1 MEGMP
6 PVFLHFLWLIPL
18 ILLTAYLGSPRF
30 KGSMGE
36 ARVGRLLAAM
46 LERNRYT
53 VFNNLILPGN
63 GGTVQIDHVVISKF
77 GIFVIE
83 TEFRRGWISGA
94 EFQDRW
100 KQHRFKRFTR
110 FQNPMHQN
118 HLNVQALARLLQLPE
133 SRFHSVVVFV
143 GHRGFK
149 KSMPFNVL
157 PVEKLIS
164 TIRKRTENVLA
175 EDQARQALTGLE
187 QARLRPHLGLLADP
201 WVWLRLVLIVAL
213 LAGAWAAFHDE
224 LDHWVNTMKKH
235 SQMRSSP
242 EKFHPDGQ
250 IKTEQELWLDSL
262 ICAWSVDA
270 GRCSC
275 YEPGGSKIDLDP
287 EKCRSLAER
296 GSILKQ

>member
-18 ILLTAYLGSPRF
+18 VLLIAYLGSPRF
-30 KGSMGE
+30 KGTMGE
-36 ARVGRLLAAM
+36 ARVGRLLATM

-53 VFNNLILPGN
+53 VLNNLILPSN
-63 GGTVQIDHVVISKF
+63 GGTVQIDHLVISKF

-83 TEFRRGWISGA
+83 TVFLRGWISGA
-94 EFQDRW
+94 QFQDRW

-118 HLNVQALARLLQLPE
+118 YLKVQALARCLQLPE
-133 SRFHSVVVFV
+133 SRFHSVVVFT
-143 GHRGFK
+143 GHRGFR
-149 KSMPFNVL
+149 KSMPINVL
-157 PVEKLIS
+157 SAEKLIS
-164 TIRKRTENVLA
+164 YIRKCSVKLLA
-175 EDQARQALTGLE
+175 EDQTRQVLTGLE
-187 QARLRPHLGLLADP
+187 QARLRPGLGLLADP
-201 WVWLRLVLIVAL
+201 WVLLRLLLIVAL
-213 LAGAWAAFHDE
+213 SAGAWVAFHDE
-224 LDHWVNTMKKH
+224 LGQWVNAMKER
-235 SQMRSSP
+235 SEMRSSP
-242 EKFHPDGQ
+242 EKFHSDGQ
-250 IKTEQELWLDSL
+250 PKTEQERWQDSL

-275 YEPGGSKIDLDP
+275 YERGGSKVNLDP

>member
-18 ILLTAYLGSPRF
+18 ILLIAYLGSPRF
-30 KGSMGE
+30 KGTTGE
-36 ARVGRLLAAM
+36 ARVGRLLATM
-46 LERNRYT
+46 LESNRYT
-53 VFNNLILPGN
+53 VFNKVIIPSN

-83 TEFRRGWISGA
+83 TVFLRGWISGA
-94 EFQDRW
+94 EFQDQW
-100 KQHRFKRFTR
+100 KQHRFKGFTQ

-118 HLNVQALARLLQLPE
+118 QLNVQALARLLRLPE
-133 SRFHSVVVFV
+133 SRFHSVVVFM

-149 KSMPFNVL
+149 KSMPFSVL
-157 PVEKLIS
+157 PAEKLIS
-164 TIRKRTENVLA
+164 YIRKRTENILA

-187 QARLRPHLGLLADP
+187 QARLRPRLGLLADP
-201 WVWLRLVLIVAL
+201 WVLLRMALIIVL

-224 LDHWVNTMKKH
+224 LGQLIDAMKKQ
-235 SQMRSSP
+235 SEMRSSP

-250 IKTEQELWLDSL
+250 PKTEQELWQDSL
-262 ICAWSVDA
+262 ICAWSVDS

-275 YEPGGSKIDLDP
+275 YEPDGSKVDLDP

>member
-1 MEGMP
+1 MEDIS

-18 ILLTAYLGSPRF
+18 VLLIVYLGSPRF
-30 KGSMGE
+30 KGTMGE
-36 ARVGRLLAAM
+36 VRVGRVLVAM
-46 LERNRYT
+46 LESNRYT
-53 VFNNLILPGN
+53 VLNKVTLPSN

-83 TEFRRGWISGA
+83 TVFLRGWISGA

-100 KQHRFKRFTR
+100 KQHRFNRFSR

-118 HLNVQALARLLQLPE
+118 HLNVEALARLLQMPE
-133 SRFHSVVVFV
+133 SKFHSVVVFM
-143 GHRGFK
+143 GHSGFK

-157 PVEKLIS
+157 PAEKLIAY
-164 TIRKRTENVLA
+164 IRKRTENILT
-175 EDQARQALTGLE
+175 EDQARNALTGLE
-187 QARLRPHLGLLADP
+187 QARLRPRVGLMADP
-201 WVWLRLVLIVAL
+201 WVLLRLVLLVVL
-213 LAGAWAAFHDE
+213 VAGAWAAFHDE
-224 LDHWVNTMKKH
+224 AGQWVNEMKKR
-235 SQMRSSP
+235 SEMRSSP

-250 IKTEQELWLDSL
+250 LKTEQELWQDSL

-275 YEPGGSKIDLDP
+275 YEPGGSKVDLDP
-287 EKCRSLAER
+287 EKCRSLAEK